1 MASIRFEHVYKRF
14 GNVEVLKDLTM
25 SIRDQEFLVLV
36 GPSGCGKSTALRCLA
51 GLEEVSAGTI
61 TIGQRVV
68 NNVPPQERDIAMV
81 FQGYALYPH
90 MSVADN
96 MAFALTVRKTPRQE
110 INRRVKEAADI
121 LGIGDLLH
129 RLPAELSGGQQQR
142 VALGRAIVRDPV
154 VFLMDEP
161 LSNLDA
167 KLRGQMRI
175 EISKLHQRLK
185 TTFIYVTHDQTEA
198 MTMGNRIAVMREG
211 VLQQLDTP
219 QKLYDEPGNMFV
231 ASFIGSP
238 AMNFFSHAT
247 ITHVDGG
254 LVIDVPGAFVLPIP
268 QHKAQLLG
276 EHVGRRVVFGIRP
289 EDVYDAQFM
298 SGGVNTTAH
307 AHAQVGVI
315 EPLGSEVY
323 VYMEQGRAEFVGRF
337 DPRTAATPGKP
348 LEIVFDMNRM
358 HVFDHDTERALI

>member
-14 GNVEVLKDLTM
+14 GDVEVLKDLTM

-51 GLEEVSAGTI
+51 GLEEVSEGTI
-61 TIGQRVV
+61 AIGQRVV

-90 MSVADN
+90 MSVAEN

-110 INRRVKEAADI
+110 IDRRVKEAAEI

-142 VALGRAIVRDPV
+142 VALGRAIVRNPA

-167 KLRGQMRI
+167 KLRVQMRI

-198 MTMGNRIAVMREG
+198 MTMGNRIAVMRDG

-219 QKLYDEPGNMFV
+219 QTLYNQPGNMFV

-238 AMNFFSHAT
+238 AMNLLQAT
-247 ITHVDGG
+247 IARAEGG
-254 LVIDVPGAFVLPIP
+254 LVVDVAGAFVLPIP
-268 QHKAQLLG
+268 EHKAHSLG
-276 EHVGRRVVFGIRP
+276 DYIGSRVVFGIRP
-289 EDVYDAQFM
+289 EDVYDAQFLP
-298 SGGVNTTAH
+298 GGVDTAAH
-307 AHAQVGVI
+307 AHVQVGVI

-323 VYMEQGRAEFVGRF
+323 VYMEQGGAEFVGRF
-337 DPRTAATPGKP
+337 DPRTRAAPGRP
-348 LEIVFDMNRM
+348 LEIAFDMGSM
-358 HVFDHDTERALI
+358 HVFDHETERSLV